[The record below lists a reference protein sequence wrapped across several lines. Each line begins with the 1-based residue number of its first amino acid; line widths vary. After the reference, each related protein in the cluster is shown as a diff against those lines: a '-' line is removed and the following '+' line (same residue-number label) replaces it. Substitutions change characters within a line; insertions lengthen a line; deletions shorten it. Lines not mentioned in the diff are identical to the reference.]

1 MEITKE
7 AVLQMKAV
15 DEKVQQT
22 FENMKPQVVR
32 EMIKS
37 GINPLDMNLD
47 ELNRTAIEIKE
58 QLGID
63 NEDVRFSKYLY
74 KLEQNSEIAEEE
86 RSAYIGIYRLIARVE
101 QTDGAAIG
109 MLGTAG
115 SGIYDEKSVNGCPQQ

>member
-32 EMIKS
+32 EMIKT

-47 ELNRTAIEIKE
+47 ELNRTAVEIKE

-109 MLGTAG
+109 MLA
-115 SGIYDEKSVNGCPQQ
+115 QQGAVSYTHLE

>member
-1 MEITKE
+1 
-7 AVLQMKAV
+7 MKRI
-15 DEKVQQT
+15 QQT

-32 EMIKS
+32 EMIKT
-37 GINPLDMNLD
+37 GINPLDMNLE
-47 ELNRTAIEIKE
+47 ELNRTAVEIKE

-109 MLGTAG
+109 MLAQQGAEFTMRNLLTAVRAVKKKAG
-115 SGIYDEKSVNGCPQQ
+115 NMR